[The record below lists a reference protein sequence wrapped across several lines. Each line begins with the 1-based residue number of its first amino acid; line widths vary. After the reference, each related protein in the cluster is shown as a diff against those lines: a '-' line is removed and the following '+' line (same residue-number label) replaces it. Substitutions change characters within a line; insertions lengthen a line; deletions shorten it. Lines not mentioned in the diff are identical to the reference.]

1 MLEPREEELLPSPT
15 HSPSPFSGFVC
26 KLLGSQCHPETLLR
40 LEKGPERPVWRTV
53 AQSRDWH
60 GKNRTFWAF
69 CSPDLPQRGDKPRW
83 AVGQGTGSLP
93 GCLQHRGRSAP
104 EIYCLISL
112 LCSYLFAAWLA
123 ALQSKR
129 DSAGRKDC
137 CLGTPRLPQAYLGV
151 LGRATYPLPHRCLA
165 FWGKERCS
173 ETGMMRTEF
182 SVPPE
187 LQKHPQGRPVFSAS
201 AALGARR

>member
-26 KLLGSQCHPETLLR
+26 KLLGSQCHPATLLR

-69 CSPDLPQRGDKPRW
+69 CSPYLPQRGDKPCW

-104 EIYCLISL
+104 EIYCFISL
-112 LCSYLFAAWLA
+112 LCSYLFGAMLA

-129 DSAGRKDC
+129 DSVGRKDC
-137 CLGTPRLPQAYLGV
+137 CLGTPAPAPGLLGSVGKSYLPSSSSLSCILGKGKVLRDRNDENGILSSPRAAETSPRQA
-151 LGRATYPLPHRCLA
+151 CL
-165 FWGKERCS
+165 
-173 ETGMMRTEF
+173 
-182 SVPPE
+182 
-187 LQKHPQGRPVFSAS
+187 
-201 AALGARR
+201 